1 MKQVSKVDKELKQEL
16 EWINENLKAAVTNQ
30 YALYMELKEVVKELS
45 GKKID
50 SP

>member
-1 MKQVSKVDKELKQEL
+1 MDAELKQEL
-16 EWINENLKAAVTNQ
+16 EWLNENLKAVVTNQ
-30 YALYMELKEVVKELS
+30 YALYMELKEVVEELS

>member
-1 MKQVSKVDKELKQEL
+1 MDEDLRQEL
-16 EWINENLKAAVTNQ
+16 EWLNENLKAVVTNQ
-30 YALYMELKEVVKELS
+30 YALYMELKEVVEELS